1 MLKELNQVIDY
12 IEKNLAVGITLEE
25 ISEYAGVS
33 DYHFRKIFYY
43 LSGLT
48 LSEYIKN
55 RKLSEANKDLL
66 NNERVTDVAFKYGYE
81 SMDGFTRAFKSWSGF
96 LPSEVAKTGVSK
108 SFPKLSFYIDVK
120 GGESMDYK
128 IVEMPS
134 FKFAGVSK
142 RVSMQFEGVNNA
154 IKELANSITQE
165 QREAM
170 YAIQNIEPY
179 EVVNVSYEH
188 EHNFMKDEGELTHLI
203 GVLTTEENASEL
215 LDVIEVPA
223 CTWAVFP
230 NEGPFPE
237 TLQQTYAKTYSEWL
251 LFLIMK
257 WFNFLDFHLPR
268 WMKKRRIMPT
278 VKFGCLYVRKD
289 SITLICPRL

>member
-1 MLKELNQVIDY
+1 MLKELNQVINY
-12 IEKNLAVGITLEE
+12 IEKNLTAGITLEE

-142 RVSMQFEGVNNA
+142 RVPMQFEGVNNA

-170 YAIQNIEPY
+170 YTIQNIEPY

-203 GVLTTEENASEL
+203 GVLTQL
-215 LDVIEVPA
+215 
-223 CTWAVFP
+223 
-230 NEGPFPE
+230 
-237 TLQQTYAKTYSEWL
+237 
-251 LFLIMK
+251 
-257 WFNFLDFHLPR
+257 
-268 WMKKRRIMPT
+268 
-278 VKFGCLYVRKD
+278 
-289 SITLICPRL
+289 

>member
-1 MLKELNQVIDY
+1 MLKELNQVINY
-12 IEKNLAVGITLEE
+12 IEKNLTAGITLEE

-33 DYHFRKIFYY
+33 DYHFRKIFYC

-142 RVSMQFEGVNNA
+142 RVPMQFEGVNNA

-215 LDVIEVPA
+215 SDVIEVLA

-251 LFLIMK
+251 PVS
-257 WFNFLDFHLPR
+257 NYEVVQLPGFSFTKMDEEKENYAYSEI
-268 WMKKRRIMPT
+268 WMPIRKKR
-278 VKFGCLYVRKD
+278 
-289 SITLICPRL
+289 

>member
-1 MLKELNQVIDY
+1 
-12 IEKNLAVGITLEE
+12 
-25 ISEYAGVS
+25 
-33 DYHFRKIFYY
+33 
-43 LSGLT
+43 
-48 LSEYIKN
+48 
-55 RKLSEANKDLL
+55 
-66 NNERVTDVAFKYGYE
+66 
-81 SMDGFTRAFKSWSGF
+81 
-96 LPSEVAKTGVSK
+96 
-108 SFPKLSFYIDVK
+108 
-120 GGESMDYK
+120 MDYK

-142 RVSMQFEGVNNA
+142 RVPMQFEGVNNA

-215 LDVIEVPA
+215 LDVIEVLA

-251 LFLIMK
+251 PVS
-257 WFNFLDFHLPR
+257 NYEVVQLPGFSFTKMDEEKENYAYSEI
-268 WMKKRRIMPT
+268 WMPVRKKR
-278 VKFGCLYVRKD
+278 
-289 SITLICPRL
+289 

>member
-1 MLKELNQVIDY
+1 MLKELNQVINY
-12 IEKNLAVGITLEE
+12 IEKNLTAGITLEE

-142 RVSMQFEGVNNA
+142 RVPMQFEGVNNA

-170 YAIQNIEPY
+170 YTIQNIEPY

-215 LDVIEVPA
+215 LDVIEVLA

-251 LFLIMK
+251 PVS
-257 WFNFLDFHLPR
+257 NYEVVQLPGFSFTKMDEEKENYAYSEI
-268 WMKKRRIMPT
+268 WMPVRKKR
-278 VKFGCLYVRKD
+278 
-289 SITLICPRL
+289 

>member
-1 MLKELNQVIDY
+1 MLKELNQVINY
-12 IEKNLAVGITLEE
+12 IEKNLTAGITLEE

-33 DYHFRKIFYY
+33 DYHFRKIFYC

-142 RVSMQFEGVNNA
+142 RVPMQFEGVNNA

-215 LDVIEVPA
+215 LDVIEVLA

-237 TLQQTYAKTYSEWL
+237 TLQQTHAKTYSEWL
-251 LFLIMK
+251 PVS
-257 WFNFLDFHLPR
+257 NYEVVQLPGFSFTKMDEEKENYAYSEI
-268 WMKKRRIMPT
+268 WMPVRKKR
-278 VKFGCLYVRKD
+278 
-289 SITLICPRL
+289 

>member
-1 MLKELNQVIDY
+1 MLKELNQVINY
-12 IEKNLAVGITLEE
+12 IEKNLTAGITLEE

-33 DYHFRKIFYY
+33 DYHFRKIFYC

-142 RVSMQFEGVNNA
+142 RVPMQFEGVNNA
-154 IKELANSITQE
+154 IKELANSITQD

-215 LDVIEVPA
+215 LDVIEVLA

-251 LFLIMK
+251 PVS
-257 WFNFLDFHLPR
+257 NYEVVQLPGFSFTKMDEEKENYAYSEI
-268 WMKKRRIMPT
+268 WMPVRKKR
-278 VKFGCLYVRKD
+278 
-289 SITLICPRL
+289 